1 LYHFETILGWK
12 NTGGWLG
19 SKNQGKGA
27 RGGGD
32 REKGKFGVEGEFA
45 VAGAKPLRLCGKRRL
60 ALGEPTKP

>member
-1 LYHFETILGWK
+1 V
-12 NTGGWLG
+12 GGLG

-32 REKGKFGVEGEFA
+32 MEKGKFGVEGEFA
-45 VAGAKPLRLCGKRRL
+45 VAGAKRLRLCGKSRL